1 MRRARWGEI
10 AEGEEGGDVRET
22 WKNNWYDKRIGDAMI
37 GISEAQMKLF
47 VR

>member
-1 MRRARWGEI
+1 MRRAGRGEI
-10 AEGEEGGDVRET
+10 AEGEEGGDERET
-22 WKNNWYDKRIGDAMI
+22 WKNNWYDKRIADATI